1 MARIRAGNTLANQ
14 YAPPFVVSD
23 SVSTNWHLRWS
34 DNLKAF
40 EAYDPDENANINA
53 GFDSIEVYGPLVGTG
68 GQSFILPWAV
78 ATKQSL
84 IITINGVKQDQAAY
98 SLGTVT
104 DSTTQVI
111 MASAVNSPDE
121 IEFVGLQAS
130 NPTDIKVYTA
140 VGDNSQMTW
149 TLPWVT
155 PSAAALIVTLDGVK
169 QSVNSYIITPV
180 GLATDI
186 TFTGTPGLGVAI
198 EVVGI
203 IDTGETPASPVNM
216 INLYTGPGSASVYKE
231 KVTSGATQ
239 IFNMRSLSEGTG
251 VTLTEGPTSITIS
264 AASKTFSNLG
274 SGRTLMV
281 DPNADPIE
289 FYAVTGSGRIEISNP
304 ALTGDTLT
312 FSYNHGYKQDG
323 AATVNASPTDRV
335 VGVTNAG
342 SAVTVNLA
350 AIGNMTAGDSITVK
364 DEAGDANT
372 FNITIETA
380 GAETID
386 GAANYTINTA
396 YGYVTLYSDG
406 ANYFVIAA
414 G

>member
-1 MARIRAGNTLANQ
+1 
-14 YAPPFVVSD
+14 
-23 SVSTNWHLRWS
+23 
-34 DNLKAF
+34 
-40 EAYDPDENANINA
+40 
-53 GFDSIEVYGPLVGTG
+53 
-68 GQSFILPWAV
+68 
-78 ATKQSL
+78 
-84 IITINGVKQDQAAY
+84 
-98 SLGTVT
+98 
-104 DSTTQVI
+104 
-111 MASAVNSPDE
+111 
-121 IEFVGLQAS
+121 
-130 NPTDIKVYTA
+130 
-140 VGDNSQMTW
+140 
-149 TLPWVT
+149 
-155 PSAAALIVTLDGVK
+155 
-169 QSVNSYIITPV
+169 
-180 GLATDI
+180 
-186 TFTGTPGLGVAI
+186 
-198 EVVGI
+198 
-203 IDTGETPASPVNM
+203 
-216 INLYTGPGSASVYKE
+216 
-231 KVTSGATQ
+231 
-239 IFNMRSLSEGTG
+239 
-251 VTLTEGPTSITIS
+251 
-264 AASKTFSNLG
+264 
-274 SGRTLMV
+274 MV